1 MKEIVELRTKTFSY
15 LIDDSTGYK
24 KLKEQRSA

>member
-15 LIDDSTGYK
+15 LIDDGTGDK
-24 KLKEQRSA
+24 KLKEQRNV